1 MTSSVSYERKRIAG
15 KKKVNAIKDGFKILL
30 AILRLKLK

>member
-1 MTSSVSYERKRIAG
+1 MTSSVSYERKILV
-15 KKKVNAIKDGFKILL
+15 KKSECNKDGFKILL